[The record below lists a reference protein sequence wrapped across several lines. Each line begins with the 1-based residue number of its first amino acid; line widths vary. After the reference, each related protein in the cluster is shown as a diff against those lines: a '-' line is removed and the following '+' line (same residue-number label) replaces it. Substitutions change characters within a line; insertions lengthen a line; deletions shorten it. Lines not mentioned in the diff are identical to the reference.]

1 GNVASER
8 AREIGSN
15 HHDWGAAM
23 SEDVDTGRYCID
35 CGSQNLQYITTHANG
50 DEYKCKDCGELHMF
64 QEDDE

>member
-1 GNVASER
+1 
-8 AREIGSN
+8 
-15 HHDWGAAM
+15 M

-64 QEDDE
+64 PEDDE